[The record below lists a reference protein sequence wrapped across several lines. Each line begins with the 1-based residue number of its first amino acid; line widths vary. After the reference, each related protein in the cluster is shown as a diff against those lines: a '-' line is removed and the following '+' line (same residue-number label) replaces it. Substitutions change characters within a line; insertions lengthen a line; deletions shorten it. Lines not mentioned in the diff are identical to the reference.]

1 MQLKDLIVSK
11 SNVREQMPNDE
22 SLANLASSIKSHKLI
37 SKLLLRPTQ
46 DSKFEIIAGQRR
58 YNAMLSLFGEDYELP
73 EEDYILRA
81 DLDDEHAL
89 LLSICENQQRLD
101 LSPVELNRAALKL
114 NKLGYKD
121 KEIAKLLNVTLFRL
135 KRLYQLSEDFNRMPE
150 EAKTELKKPV
160 EDSKLNDAH
169 WQKIHDL
176 NDVDVIK
183 DVVDYIINKESSP
196 RDVPTIIKAV
206 EKNHEGSSSEGSS
219 DKGTPDEP
227 EAEGPIEYEH
237 KGELVLEEHGNK
249 ITLRVKGKGE
259 DADVPY
265 EHYLEYLRHP
275 DKFRCFIKFKMSVKN
290 V

>member
-1 MQLKDLIVSK
+1 MQLKNLIVSK
-11 SNVREQMPNDE
+11 NNVREPMPNDE

-58 YNAMLSLFGEDYELP
+58 YNALLSLFGEDYELP

-101 LSPVELNRAALKL
+101 LSPVELNRSALKL

-121 KEIAKLLNVTLFRL
+121 KEIAKLLNVTPFRL

>member
-1 MQLKDLIVSK
+1 MQLKNLIVSK
-11 SNVREQMPNDE
+11 SNVRESMPNDE
-22 SLANLASSIKSHKLI
+22 SLPNLASSIKSHKLI
-37 SKLLLRPTQ
+37 SKLILRPTQ
-46 DSKFEIIAGQRR
+46 DGKFEIIAGQRR
-58 YNAMLSLFGEDYELP
+58 YNALLSLFGEDYELP

-101 LSPVELNRAALKL
+101 LSPVELNRASLRL

-121 KEIAKLLNVTLFRL
+121 KEIAKLLNVTPFRL
-135 KRLYQLSEDFNRMPE
+135 KRLYQLSEDFNKMPE

-196 RDVPTIIKAV
+196 RDVPTIIKAI
-206 EKNHEGSSSEGSS
+206 EKTHVGSSPEGSG

-237 KGELVLEEHGNK
+237 KGELVLEEHGSK

-275 DKFRCFIKFKMSVKN
+275 DKFRCFVKFKLTVKSA
-290 V
+290 